1 MTNHPPVNSL
11 QNQLNRASETQFT
24 GPLEV
29 HSENDRKWKIY
40 FFGGHLTWVAGEWH
54 QVRRLFRNLKIH
66 CPKIDLKS
74 LSIREED
81 EEYFSW
87 DFQILQVLQERQTL
101 TEEQVFAIVESIAM
115 EVLFDILLEESQAE
129 VTYHLNLQDTL
140 SIIRL
145 QSCRL
150 HIDSILPMLQ
160 LQVESWKKSGLGL
173 VSPNDAPMLKDRNKQ
188 LQRADKVYQKLSSKI
203 NGKRTFR
210 ELASGFKIDTL
221 KLARV
226 VFPYIK
232 KEWISTR
239 AVPDIPRPTQNPHP
253 SKKRNV
259 IVQPPSS
266 NEPLIACIDDSLQTI
281 KMMEP
286 VIQTA
291 GYRFL
296 AIQDSLQAVLTLI
309 EAKPDLIFLDLVMP
323 VANGYEICTQLR
335 RIPQFA
341 HTPIVILT
349 GNKGIIH
356 RMRASTVRASD
367 FLTKPVQA
375 QKILDVIRKHLD
387 RKSTDR
393 K

>member
-1 MTNHPPVNSL
+1 MTNHLPVNSL

-29 HSENDRKWKIY
+29 HSESDRKWKIY
-40 FFGGHLTWVAGEWH
+40 FFGGHLTWISGEWH
-54 QVRRLFRNLKIH
+54 QVRRLFRNLKVN
-66 CPKIDLKS
+66 CPTIDLKS
-74 LSIREED
+74 LSIREQD
-81 EEYFSW
+81 EESFSW
-87 DFQILQVLQERQTL
+87 DFQVLQVLQERQVV
-101 TEEQVFAIVESIAM
+101 TEQQLFAIVESMVM
-115 EVLFDILLEESQAE
+115 EVLFDILLEESQSE

-140 SIIRL
+140 SIIRV

-150 HIDSILPMLQ
+150 HIESILPILQ
-160 LQVESWKKSGLGL
+160 LQVDRWKKAGLGL
-173 VSPNDAPMLKDRNKQ
+173 VSPNDAPILKDRNN
-188 LQRADKVYQKLSSKI
+188 QKLSSKI

-210 ELASGFKIDTL
+210 ELASGFKIDSL

-226 VFPYIK
+226 VIPYIK

-239 AVPDIPRPTQNPHP
+239 AVPDIPRPSKNPNP
-253 SKKRNV
+253 EKKRNV
-259 IVQPPSS
+259 LPLPTSS
-266 NEPLIACIDDSLQTI
+266 QEPLIACIDDSLQTI

-291 GYRFL
+291 GYQFL
-296 AIQDSLQAVLTLI
+296 AIQDSLQAVLLLI

-341 HTPIVILT
+341 YTPIVILT

-375 QKILDVIRKHLD
+375 QKILEVIRKHLG
-387 RKSTDR
+387 K
-393 K
+393 KNG

>member
-1 MTNHPPVNSL
+1 MTNHLPVNSL
-11 QNQLNRASETQFT
+11 HNQLNRASENQFT

-29 HSENDRKWKIY
+29 HSDSDRKWKIY
-40 FFGGHLTWVAGEWH
+40 FFGGHLTWISGEWH
-54 QVRRLFRNLKIH
+54 QVRRLFRNLKVN
-66 CPKIDLKS
+66 CPKVDLKS

-81 EEYFSW
+81 EESFSW
-87 DFQILQVLQERQTL
+87 DFQILQVLQERKIL
-101 TEEQVFAIVESIAM
+101 TEEQVISIVESMVM

-129 VTYHLNLQDTL
+129 VTYHINLQDTL
-140 SIIRL
+140 SIIRV

-150 HIDSILPMLQ
+150 HIESILPILQ
-160 LQVESWKKSGLGL
+160 LQVDSWKKAGLGL
-173 VSPNDAPMLKDRNKQ
+173 VSPNDAPILMDRNKQ

-210 ELASGFKIDTL
+210 ELASGFKIDAL

-226 VFPYIK
+226 VIPYIK
-232 KEWISTR
+232 KEWISMR
-239 AVPDIPRPTQNPHP
+239 AVPDIPRPFKNPQP
-253 SKKRNV
+253 EKKR
-259 IVQPPSS
+259 IALPPLKSS
-266 NEPLIACIDDSLQTI
+266 HEPLIACIDDSLQTI

-291 GYRFL
+291 GYQFL
-296 AIQDSLQAVLTLI
+296 AIQDSLQAVLLLI

-375 QKILDVIRKHLD
+375 QKILEVIRKHLGN
-387 RKSTDR
+387 KPLSH
-393 K
+393 

>member
-1 MTNHPPVNSL
+1 MTNHLPVNSL
-11 QNQLNRASETQFT
+11 HNQLTRASENRFT

-29 HSENDRKWKIY
+29 HSDSDRKWKIY
-40 FFGGHLTWVAGEWH
+40 FFGGHLTWISGEWH
-54 QVRRLFRNLKIH
+54 QVRRLFRNLKVN

-81 EEYFSW
+81 EESFSW
-87 DFQILQVLQERQTL
+87 DFQILQVLQERKII
-101 TEEQVFAIVESIAM
+101 TEEQISAIIEAM
-115 EVLFDILLEESQAE
+115 ALEVLFDILLEESQFK
-129 VTYHLNLQDTL
+129 VTYHINLQDTL
-140 SIIRL
+140 SIVRV

-150 HIDSILPMLQ
+150 NIQSVIPVVQ
-160 LQVESWKKSGLGL
+160 LQVESWRKAGLGL
-173 VSPNDAPMLKDRNKQ
+173 VSPNDAPILKDRNKQ

-210 ELASGFKIDTL
+210 ELASGFKIDAL

-226 VFPYIK
+226 VVPYLK
-232 KEWISTR
+232 KEWIATR
-239 AVPDIPRPTQNPHP
+239 SVPDIPRPYKNPQ
-253 SKKRNV
+253 SEKKRSL
-259 IVQPPSS
+259 VQPLKTPH
-266 NEPLIACIDDSLQTI
+266 EPLIACIDDSLQTI

-291 GYRFL
+291 GYQFL
-296 AIQDSLQAVLTLI
+296 AIQDSLQAVLLLI
-309 EAKPDLIFLDLVMP
+309 EAKPELIFLDLVMP

-349 GNKGIIH
+349 GNKSIIH
-356 RMRASTVRASD
+356 RLRASSVKASD

-375 QKILDVIRKHLD
+375 QKILEVIRKHLG
-387 RKSTDR
+387 KKPSIS
-393 K
+393 

>member
-1 MTNHPPVNSL
+1 MTNHLPVNSL
-11 QNQLNRASETQFT
+11 KNQLNRASETQFT

-29 HSENDRKWKIY
+29 HSDSDRKWKIY

-54 QVRRLFRNLKIH
+54 QVRRLFRHVKVN
-66 CPKIDLKS
+66 CPQIDLKS
-74 LSIREED
+74 LFLREKD
-81 EEYFSW
+81 ENCFSW
-87 DFQILQVLQERQTL
+87 DFQILQILQERNIL
-101 TEEQVFAIVESIAM
+101 TEEQIFVVVDAMAM
-115 EVLFDILLEESQAE
+115 EVLFDILLEESQSE

-140 SIIRL
+140 SIIRI

-150 HIDSILPMLQ
+150 HVDSILPILKV
-160 LQVESWKKSGLGL
+160 QVEGWQKAGLGW
-173 VSPNDAPMLKDRNKQ
+173 VSPNDAPVLKDRNKQ

-210 ELASGFKIDTL
+210 ELASGFKIDAL

-226 VFPYIK
+226 IVPYIK
-232 KEWISTR
+232 KEWMVTR
-239 AVPDIPRPTQNPHP
+239 AVPDIPRPYKTPQ
-253 SKKRNV
+253 SVKKK
-259 IVQPPSS
+259 IVLPPSS
-266 NEPLIACIDDSLQTI
+266 SQNEPLIACIDDSLQTI

-296 AIQDSLQAVLTLI
+296 AIQDSLQAILTLI

-335 RIPQFA
+335 RIPQFSQ
-341 HTPIVILT
+341 TPIVILT

-375 QKILDVIRKHLD
+375 PKILEVIRKHLGNKMSID
-387 RKSTDR
+387 
-393 K
+393 